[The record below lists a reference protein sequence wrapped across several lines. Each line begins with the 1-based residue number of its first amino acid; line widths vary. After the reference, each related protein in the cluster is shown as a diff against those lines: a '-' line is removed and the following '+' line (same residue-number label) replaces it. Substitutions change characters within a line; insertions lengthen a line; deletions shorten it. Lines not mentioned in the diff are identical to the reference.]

1 MTFQVGEWIEIRS
14 KEEILATLDKTGRLE
29 GMPFMPEMFQFCG
42 QKFKVYKSAHKT
54 CEFVYTLKSRSVPN
68 TVHLDLRCDG
78 AYHGGCQ
85 HACLLYWKKAW
96 LKDPYALSDDRDG
109 QPVASG
115 DDCTEADVLATAQ
128 STNERNETIYSCQ
141 GTDIPRF
148 SSPLAWWDMRQ
159 YLRDYRTG
167 NVDLQT
173 LFNGMA
179 FGTFT
184 GLVGASNRLGLKL
197 GGPLRWL
204 YDQFAFVCGPF
215 PRRPGK
221 VPKGHPLPWSVE
233 NLQAGELV
241 RVKSY
246 DEILKTIDVDCRNR
260 GLSFDAEMVPYCG
273 KEFRVRAVID
283 TMIDEK
289 TGKIT
294 KLKNR
299 CVSLEGAICRSKY
312 SNCRINCPRSILP
325 WWREIWLERVSED
338 RRAGSHS

>member
-1 MTFQVGEWIEIRS
+1 MSFRVGEWIEIRS

-42 QKFKVYKSAHKT
+42 QKFEVYRSAHKT
-54 CEFVYTLKSRSVPN
+54 CEFVYTVQSRAVPR

-78 AYHGGCQ
+78 AFHGGCQ

-96 LKDPYALSDDRDG
+96 LKAPHALSDDRDVRG
-109 QPVASG
+109 IASG
-115 DDCTEADVLATAQ
+115 NACTEADVHAAAR
-128 STNERNETIYSCQ
+128 SMNEHNEAIYACQ
-141 GTDIPRF
+141 GTETLRF

-159 YLRDYRTG
+159 YIRDYSSG
-167 NVDLQT
+167 NVDLRT
-173 LFNGMA
+173 LFNGTA
-179 FGTFT
+179 YGTFT
-184 GLVGASNRLGLKL
+184 SLVGASNRLGLRL

-204 YDQFAFVCGPF
+204 YDRFAFVWGPY

-221 VPKGHPLPWSVE
+221 APKGERLPWSVK
-233 NLQAGELV
+233 NLQPGELV

-273 KEFRVRAVID
+273 KEFRIRAVID

-289 TGKIT
+289 TGKIV

-299 CVSLEGAICRSKY
+299 CVSLEGAICQSKY

-325 WWREIWLERVSED
+325 WWREIWLERVTED
-338 RRAGSHS
+338 RRDGHQR